1 MSKRIE
7 RLEKLLE
14 AGGIKKDIVLLI
26 ISGGALLVSIL
37 DAVPLP
43 FDAAW
48 IAIILCG
55 VPILLE
61 AAIGLITAFDIKAD
75 VLVSMALIASVC
87 IGEDF
92 AAGEVAFIMQLGA
105 LLEELTVAKARAG
118 IEKLIHL
125 TPQTARVL
133 ENGVR
138 SEERRVGKEC
148 RSRWSPYH

>member
-55 VPILLE
+55 VPI
-61 AAIGLITAFDIKAD
+61 
-75 VLVSMALIASVC
+75 
-87 IGEDF
+87 
-92 AAGEVAFIMQLGA
+92 
-105 LLEELTVAKARAG
+105 
-118 IEKLIHL
+118 
-125 TPQTARVL
+125 
-133 ENGVR
+133 
-138 SEERRVGKEC
+138 
-148 RSRWSPYH
+148 